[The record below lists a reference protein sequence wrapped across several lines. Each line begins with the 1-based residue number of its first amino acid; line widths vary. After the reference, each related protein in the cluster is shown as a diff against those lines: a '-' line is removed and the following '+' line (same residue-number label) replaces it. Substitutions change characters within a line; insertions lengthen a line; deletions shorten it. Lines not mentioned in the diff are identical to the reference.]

1 MSQVI
6 QSWLFLLKVAQ
17 QLSHGDTI
25 FVLFC
30 QNYVK
35 KSVNV
40 WVKYVLK
47 HPHLQL
53 SINISSKMLNI
64 LLHVS
69 IIFISF
75 SQNCV

>member
-25 FVLFC
+25 IVLFF

-40 WVKYVLK
+40 
-47 HPHLQL
+47 
-53 SINISSKMLNI
+53 
-64 LLHVS
+64 
-69 IIFISF
+69 
-75 SQNCV
+75 